1 MLQIAEIVLRKRGL
15 CRVCYKGRNNSMK
28 NILAIGNSFSEDAAR
43 YLHQMAEAA
52 GIETK
57 VVNLYIG
64 GCPLE
69 RHWQN
74 IETGEAAYQYQLNGK
89 ATERMVS
96 IDEVLREEK
105 WDYVVTQQASHD
117 SGWMDT
123 YEPFLGLMLDHLKE
137 RLKQSSP
144 QAEILLQETWA
155 YEIGSSH
162 ANFMRYNRN
171 QEEMYARLKRCYS
184 AMAEKYHL
192 RLIPS
197 GDIIQKARQQEPFR
211 VSEGGISLCRDGF
224 HMSIPYGRY
233 LLACVWMKT
242 LFSVQISE
250 NHYVPETGEGENA
263 ADEALLKRIRQI
275 VEEEME

>member
-1 MLQIAEIVLRKRGL
+1 
-15 CRVCYKGRNNSMK
+15 MK
-28 NILAIGNSFSEDAAR
+28 NILAIGNSFSEDATR
-43 YLHQMAEAA
+43 YLHQMAEAV

-57 VVNLYIG
+57 VVNLFIG

-74 IETGEAAYQYQLNGK
+74 IETKEAAYQYQLNGK
-89 ATERMVS
+89 ATERMIS
-96 IDEVLREEK
+96 IDEALREEE
-105 WDYVVTQQASHD
+105 WDYIVTQQASHD

-123 YEPFLGLMLDHLKE
+123 YEPFLGLILEHI
-137 RLKQSSP
+137 RTYTGQHAP

-155 YEIGSSH
+155 YEIDSSH
-162 ANFMRYNRN
+162 ANFMRYHRN
-171 QEEMYARLKRCYS
+171 QEEMYARLKKCYS

-242 LFSVQISE
+242 LLSVRALE
-250 NHYVPETGEGENA
+250 NPYVPETGEGEEA
-263 ADEALLKRIRQI
+263 TDEILLKRIRQI
-275 VEEEME
+275 VDGEME

>member
-1 MLQIAEIVLRKRGL
+1 
-15 CRVCYKGRNNSMK
+15 MK
-28 NILAIGNSFSEDAAR
+28 KILAIGNSFSDDATR

-57 VVNLYIG
+57 VVNLFIG

-74 IETGEAAYQYQLNGK
+74 IETGEAAYQYRLNGK
-89 ATERMVS
+89 MTERMIS
-96 IDEVLREEK
+96 IDEALREEQ
-105 WDYVVTQQASHD
+105 WDYIVTQQASHD

-123 YEPFLGLMLDHLKE
+123 YEPFLGLILDHI
-137 RLKQSSP
+137 RQYTGQHMP
-144 QAEILLQETWA
+144 QAELLLHETWA
-155 YEIGSSH
+155 YETGSTHS
-162 ANFMRYNRN
+162 AFMRYHRS
-171 QEEMYARLKRCYS
+171 QEEMYDRLKKCYY

-197 GDIIQKARQQEPFR
+197 GDIIQEARQQEPFR

-224 HMSIPYGRY
+224 HMNIPYGRY

-242 LFSVQISE
+242 LFSVRASE
-250 NHYVPETGEGENA
+250 LSYVPEPEEGEEP
-263 ADEALLKRIRQI
+263 ADEALLARIRQI
-275 VEEEME
+275 VDMAGR